1 MIEITF
7 ARVDGSDAPHP
18 VMYADREEAEL
29 GVVRVMKMS
38 LGMVQ
43 PIEAI
48 EILYISPDDITVEKP
63 IQFSVGYTFSFRS

>member
-29 GVVRVMKMS
+29 SVVQVMKMS

-48 EILYISPDDITVEKP
+48 EILHIAPDDTTVEKP
-63 IQFSVGYTFSFRS
+63 VQFSVGYTFSLKE